1 MELKWVYITTGSLE
15 EAESIGKALVQSK
28 LAACVNIID
37 GMQSMYYW
45 ENALQTETETVLIAK
60 TTRTMLPKLM
70 EKVKKLHSYDCPCI
84 ISFTISEGN
93 LPFLQ
98 WIEEQVKGAAS

>member
-45 ENALQTETETVLIAK
+45 ENALQTDTETVLIAK
-60 TTRTMLPKLM
+60 TTRAIFPELM

-93 LPFLQ
+93 PPFLQ